1 MFDRQKIS
9 SNAFEAASAF
19 DVDNNGVVDII
30 SGEYW
35 YEGPD
40 FDKAHK
46 ICELPEIHEYHDD
59 FSNYPMDVN
68 GNGYMDIMTGGWFGK
83 TVRWRENP
91 QGRHEPWTTH
101 DVDECGNIEIT
112 RFWDVNGDGH
122 VEAIPNAGGNI
133 VVYQLI
139 RDAAGKGTGQ
149 FKKHVLKQGGIG
161 HGLGFGD
168 INGDGRGDFV
178 AAGGWL
184 EAPEKPFEQEW
195 IWHQEFEL
203 GSASVPIIVHDVNE
217 DGLADLIVG
226 SAHGYGL
233 VWYEQKL
240 AGSKREWIKHVID
253 MDHSQYHD
261 MFMADLDRDGKLEL
275 ITGKRYRA
283 HNGNDPGSTDPLFLC
298 YFKINGGK
306 FDRYT
311 LEYGPAG
318 QSSGAGIYFWVA
330 DVDGNGWL
338 DIVAPGKEGL
348 YLFRNRGFVPK
359 LD

>member
-1 MFDRQKIS
+1 MG
-9 SNAFEAASAF
+9 FESPA
-19 DVDNNGVVDII
+19 
-30 SGEYW
+30 
-35 YEGPD
+35 
-40 FDKAHK
+40 
-46 ICELPEIHEYHDD
+46 L
-59 FSNYPMDVN
+59 
-68 GNGYMDIMTGGWFGK
+68 
-83 TVRWRENP
+83 R
-91 QGRHEPWTTH
+91 
-101 DVDECGNIEIT
+101 
-112 RFWDVNGDGH
+112 
-122 VEAIPNAGGNI
+122 
-133 VVYQLI
+133 
-139 RDAAGKGTGQ
+139 
-149 FKKHVLKQGGIG
+149 
-161 HGLGFGD
+161 
-168 INGDGRGDFV
+168 
-178 AAGGWL
+178 
-184 EAPEKPFEQEW
+184 
-195 IWHQEFEL
+195 
-203 GSASVPIIVHDVNE
+203 
-217 DGLADLIVG
+217 
-226 SAHGYGL
+226 
-233 VWYEQKL
+233 QKL